1 MESLENYDHVEADD
15 DLPGVHLESTESA
28 EIPGVGSTDQDPSD
42 DVPDL
47 ADAFDVDVD
56 FDSQANPQDLVQLD
70 NDSPDPEVEIPVV
83 ELGVGDTLVVGI
95 AEAPSVPI

>member
-1 MESLENYDHVEADD
+1 MLTCFQIAAGK
-15 DLPGVHLESTESA
+15 P
-28 EIPGVGSTDQDPSD
+28 IPDPSD